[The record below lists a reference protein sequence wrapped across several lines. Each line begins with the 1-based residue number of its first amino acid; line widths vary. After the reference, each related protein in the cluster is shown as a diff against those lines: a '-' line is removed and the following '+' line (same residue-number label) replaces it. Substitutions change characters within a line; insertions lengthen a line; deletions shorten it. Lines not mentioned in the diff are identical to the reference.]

1 MKRIECL
8 PKVKR
13 IVVKIGTAVISTPS
27 GRLDL
32 EQMNNLVTQMANLA
46 KQGYQLLLVTS
57 GAIAA
62 GLERLGKEERPSAIP
77 ELQAAASVGQGLLL
91 QQYTNLFGQH
101 DLRVGQVLLTQF
113 DIIHR
118 EQYVNAS
125 NTFEKLFE
133 LGVVPIVNENDT
145 TAVEEI
151 KFGDN
156 DTLAALVTNLVKADA
171 LIILTDTEGLYSADP
186 RTDSKAKLIAEV
198 QEITPEIER
207 LAGGKGTEFGS
218 GGMVTKIRA
227 ARIVTL
233 AGASMVVADGRKPNV
248 LLDIME
254 GKEVGT
260 FFAPSKKKM
269 ASRKA
274 WIAFGRTTKG
284 TIIVDDGAKEA
295 LRGKGRSLLPAGVL
309 SCEGDFSIGDA
320 VDIADT
326 QGNVFAKGLIN
337 FNAQELNQI
346 KGLKSS
352 EVSKVLTGEASE
364 EVIHRDCLVI
374 LK

>member
-8 PKVKR
+8 PKAKR
-13 IVVKIGTAVISTPS
+13 IVVKVGTAVISTPS

-32 EQMNNLVTQMANLA
+32 ERMNNLVIQMANLA
-46 KQGYQLLLVTS
+46 KKGYQLLLVTS

-91 QQYTNLFGQH
+91 QQYNNLFSQH
-101 DLRVGQVLLTQF
+101 DLKVGQVLLTQF

-133 LGVVPIVNENDT
+133 LGVIPVVNENDT

-156 DTLAALVTNLVKADA
+156 DTLAALVANLVKADA
-171 LIILTDTEGLYSADP
+171 LIVLTDTEGLYTTDP
-186 RTDSKAKLIAEV
+186 RADTKAKLIAEV
-198 QEITPEIER
+198 QEITSEIER

-218 GGMVTKIRA
+218 GGMVTKVRA

-260 FFAPSKKKM
+260 FFAPHKKKM
-269 ASRKA
+269 TSRKA

-295 LRGKGRSLLPAGVL
+295 LRGKGRSLLAAGVL
-309 SCEGDFSIGDA
+309 SCEGSFSMGDA

-352 EVSKVLTGEASE
+352 EVSRVLTGEASE

>member
-8 PKVKR
+8 PKAKR
-13 IVVKIGTAVISTPS
+13 IVVKVGTAVISTPS

-32 EQMNNLVTQMANLA
+32 ERMNNLVTQMANLA
-46 KQGYQLLLVTS
+46 KKGYQLLLVTS

-101 DLRVGQVLLTQF
+101 DLKVGQVLLTQF

-133 LGVVPIVNENDT
+133 VDVIPIVNENDT

-171 LIILTDTEGLYSADP
+171 LIVLTDTEGLYTADP
-186 RTDSKAKLIAEV
+186 RTNAEAKLIAEV
-198 QEITPEIER
+198 KEITPEIEK
-207 LAGGKGTEFGS
+207 LAGDKGTEFGS

-233 AGASMVVADGRKPNV
+233 AGASMVVADGRRPDV
-248 LLDIME
+248 LLDVM
-254 GKEVGT
+254 GAKEVGT
-260 FFAPSKKKM
+260 FFAPHKKKM
-269 ASRKA
+269 TSRKA

-284 TIIVDDGAKEA
+284 IIIVDDGAKEA
-295 LRGKGRSLLPAGVL
+295 LRGRGKSLLPAGIL
-309 SCEGDFSIGDA
+309 ACKGDFSMGDA
-320 VDIADT
+320 VDIVDT

-337 FNAQELNQI
+337 FNTQEINKI

-352 EVSKVLTGEASE
+352 EVAKVLTGEASE